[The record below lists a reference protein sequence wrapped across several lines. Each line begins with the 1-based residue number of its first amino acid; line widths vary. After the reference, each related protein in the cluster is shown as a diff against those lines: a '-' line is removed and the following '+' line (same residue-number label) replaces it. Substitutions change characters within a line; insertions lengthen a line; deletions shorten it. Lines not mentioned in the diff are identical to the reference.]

1 MAAHNELSNSCV
13 IYKFWLQHLVSFGN
27 NDSVTSGKVTGSL
40 SMEWTAAAAVLDL
53 FTLMIRIRIL
63 YLRELV

>member
-1 MAAHNELSNSCV
+1 MAAHNEPFNSCV
-13 IYKFWLQHLVSFGN
+13 IYKFWLHLVSFGN